1 MSGHSKWSTIKHKK
15 AATDARKGQQFTKVA
30 RELTIAAREGG
41 GSPDANYRL
50 RLAVEKARSV
60 NMPQDNIKRAI
71 MRGTGELA
79 GSTIEELRFE
89 GYGPHGVAIMV
100 DTLTDNRNRTSSDVR
115 NLFTRAGGNLG
126 ATGSVAWMFTR
137 QGQIVVDAGRKDP
150 DEVGLEAIELGA
162 SDARVDG
169 RTVEVVTDPSRLE
182 AIRDSLKQKGYQV
195 ESAEV
200 TMNASQLVNLD
211 ESRAPSVLKLLDALE
226 EHDDVQS
233 VYSNVDVAAEV
244 LERISERVS

>member
-1 MSGHSKWSTIKHKK
+1 MHTSVVP
-15 AATDARKGQQFTKVA
+15 ATGVGQA
-30 RELTIAAREGG
+30 EGE
-41 GSPDANYRL
+41 A
-50 RLAVEKARSV
+50 
-60 NMPQDNIKRAI
+60 
-71 MRGTGELA
+71 
-79 GSTIEELRFE
+79 STIEELRFE

-233 VYSNVDVAAEV
+233 VYSNVDVAAAV